1 MASGGG
7 PVVDRCRKR
16 DNSDPEG
23 AGEPETPADKRP
35 CTAEPSTSA
44 AAAAADA
51 AAAPPGE
58 HGGEDMDTSS
68 PGRAGDADGDG
79 DEDGD
84 GDGDDD
90 GDGDGDGDGG
100 SSCESDGGGSPRP
113 CARGGGKF
121 QRMVDAVAAEGA
133 GEDAVL
139 AALTEL
145 CEALS
150 FFAEDSGGYFPTEA
164 AARALVKLAGGGD
177 GAGAGPDVML
187 LALRAIT
194 YLCDA
199 MPRAADTFV
208 RHGLLPVLCSK
219 LLAIEY
225 LDVAEQCL
233 QAFDKI
239 SRRQPTQ
246 CLQAGMI
253 TAVLAYIDFF
263 SASIQRVAVSA
274 VANACKKVPLDCS
287 QFVMD
292 SVPKLCDLLQYEDKM
307 VVEKVAACFISI
319 VDSFGSSVVLLD
331 QLCHQGMVGKVLA
344 LINTGG
350 LTALSPSTC
359 SNLIGL
365 LAKLACSS
373 LVAVKSL
380 FELKIGSTIK
390 GILVTSDLSHG
401 MPYLPLEKQ
410 NNQVNEAL
418 KLANQL
424 IPSAARDVEDTQMV
438 LAKEK
443 IITDEPRFLCQFSR
457 DILPVLIKAVNS
469 GANSYICYG
478 CASIVNNICYFS
490 KPDMLQELLKE
501 TNISSFLAGLLS
513 WKDHHVLIA
522 SLKIIEILMQKLPD
536 AYLGSFIKE
545 GVVYAVEALLT
556 QEDCSTSTQHSDET
570 QLSEN
575 QPQPIIRNRSTC
587 FCYAFDSRR
596 SEAVE
601 TRTCRIGKG
610 SLFAFAR
617 HLKTTYFTTEV
628 VSSEMGL
635 TEILQKLKTCCA
647 VLNET
652 ADKSSYPENTQSEE
666 HLSSILSEVMMELHG
681 GETMT
686 TFEFLESGLVKSLS
700 NYLSNGKY
708 LQAEE
713 NLKDCSTDHIFT
725 VLKRFQSFARMSF
738 LTMDQ
743 GQGDMLLTL
752 LVRKLQNALSSL
764 DNFPVIISEH
774 FKPRSNISDIPTR
787 HSTIVPC
794 IRVRFK
800 KDEAETNLS
809 CYDSAVNV
817 EISSSL
823 QSIEEFLWSK
833 VSAATNSQKAEAS
846 PGCAALE
853 SNYAEDDS
861 QERDST
867 PESSPRSEGLI
878 FDSQNSP
885 LEPCTKQGTSSSGQ
899 AERNTFISSSHSE
912 QPKLIFIYKGKEL
925 DRSVTLYQS
934 ILQDQIS
941 AGSDII
947 LSMQFWRSVHDITFR
962 TAVSAEASVS
972 SEDSST
978 AVISAN
984 DNVGITWKMLP
995 FFSSLLLG
1003 KLPCKLDRSSQLYD
1017 ILFMLKVLEG
1027 LNRYSFHLISEE
1039 RSHTFAHGRLTNL
1052 DDLKVV
1058 IPSIPQQEFVSTKLT
1073 DKLEQQMRDPLVL
1086 RSCCLP
1092 LWCTELLSVC
1102 PFLFSYEA
1110 RWKYFQR
1117 TAFGSLTRQHGHTI
1131 DPNSITERG
1140 SSPSRKK
1147 FKVDRDDI
1155 LVSAAK
1161 MMKSHARSN
1170 ALLEVE
1176 YKEEVGTGLGP
1187 TMEFYTL
1194 ISHEFQ
1200 KSGLGMWRGELPSE
1214 ARNDDVHGL
1223 TFVVA
1228 PNGLFPRPWSSSAD
1242 SASFSEVSKRF
1253 HLLGQ
1258 VVAKAI
1264 KDSRILDI
1272 PFSKAFYKLI
1282 LGQDLNIYDIHSFD
1296 PELAMAL
1303 MEFQALAC
1311 RRKYVGSNL
1320 GRDCQIASD
1329 LTFRGSRIEDL
1340 AVDFALP
1347 GYPEYVLSSGSGSD
1361 SLTAENL
1368 EEYVHYVVDATVKSG
1383 IARQLEAFKSGFN
1396 EVFPLNR
1403 LQVFSEDELERLL
1416 CGEQDTWDFEKLVD
1430 HIKFDHGYTSSSPPV
1445 INLLEIIQEFGS
1457 QQRRAFLQFITGS
1470 PRLPPGG
1477 LAALNPKFTVV
1488 RKHNSNEAD
1497 DDLPSVMTCANYL
1510 KLPPY
1515 SSKERMKEKLIYAI
1529 TEGQGSFHLS

>member
-1 MASGGG
+1 MESGSA
-7 PVVDRCRKR
+7 PMDRCRKR
-16 DNSDPEG
+16 PDSDPEG
-23 AGEPETPADKRP
+23 SGEPEPPADKRP
-35 CTAEPSTSA
+35 CTAEPSISASA
-44 AAAAADA
+44 AV
-51 AAAPPGE
+51 APPPPSALAAE
-58 HGGEDMDTSS
+58 HGGSDMDTSS
-68 PGRAGDADGDG
+68 SGHAGDADGDA
-79 DEDGD
+79 
-84 GDGDDD
+84 DD

-113 CARGGGKF
+113 CGRGDGRF
-121 QRMVDAVAAEGA
+121 HRMVEAVAAEGA
-133 GEDAVL
+133 GEGALV

-150 FFAEDSGGYFPTEA
+150 FCAEDAGGYFPTEA
-164 AARALVKLAGGGD
+164 AARALVRLAGGGGD
-177 GAGAGPDVML
+177 GAGASLDVML
-187 LALRAIT
+187 LSVRAIT

-199 MPRAADTFV
+199 MPRASDAVV
-208 RHGLLPVLCSK
+208 RHGLLPVLCSR

-233 QAFDKI
+233 QAFEKI

-253 TAVLAYIDFF
+253 TAVLTYVDFF
-263 SASIQRVAVSA
+263 SSSIQRVVVSA
-274 VANACKKVPLDCS
+274 VANVCKKVPADCS
-287 QFVMD
+287 QFVID
-292 SVPKLCDLLQYEDKM
+292 SVPMLCNLLQSEDQM
-307 VVEKVAACFISI
+307 VVEKVAACLISI
-319 VDSFGSSVVLLD
+319 VDSFGSSVDRLD
-331 QLCHQGMVGKVLA
+331 QLCHQGVVEKVLP

-350 LTALSPSTC
+350 LMTLSPSTC

-365 LAKLACSS
+365 LAKLACTS

-380 FELKIGSTIK
+380 FELNVGSTIK

-401 MPYLPLEKQ
+401 ILYLPLEKQ

-424 IPSAARDVEDTQMV
+424 IPSAARDIEDTQII

-443 IITDEPRFLCQFSR
+443 IIMDEPRFLCQFSM

-490 KPDMLQELLKE
+490 KPEMLQELLKE

-513 WKDHHVLIA
+513 RKDHHVLTS
-522 SLKIIEILMQKLPD
+522 SLKIIEILMEKLPD

-556 QEDCSTSTQHSDET
+556 QEDCSKSTHLSDGSQQTET
-570 QLSEN
+570 Q
-575 QPQPIIRNRSTC
+575 PVRRNKSTC

-596 SEAVE
+596 SEAAE
-601 TRTCRIGKG
+601 TRTCRIGKDT
-610 SLFAFAR
+610 LLTFAR
-617 HLKTTYFTTEV
+617 HVKTTYFTKEV

-652 ADKSSYPENTQSEE
+652 ADKSSDQDNLQNEE
-666 HLSSILSEVMMELHG
+666 HLSTILSEVMMELHG

-708 LQAEE
+708 LQVEE
-713 NLKDCSTDHIFT
+713 NMKCSADHFLA
-725 VLKRFQSFARMSF
+725 VVKRFQSFALMSF
-738 LTMDQ
+738 SRMDQ
-743 GQGDMLLTL
+743 HGGDMLLTL
-752 LVRKLQNALSSL
+752 LVRKLQNALTSL
-764 DNFPVIISEH
+764 DNFPVIMSH
-774 FKPRSNISDIPTR
+774 NFKPRSSISDIPTR
-787 HSTIVPC
+787 HSTIIPC
-794 IRVRFK
+794 IRVQFK
-800 KDEAETNLS
+800 KDEDEANLS
-809 CYDSAVNV
+809 SYDSAVNV

-823 QSIEEFLWSK
+823 RTIEEFLWPK
-833 VSAATNSQKAEAS
+833 VSTDTNSQKAAKDE
-846 PGCAALE
+846 P
-853 SNYAEDDS
+853 
-861 QERDST
+861 QERDCT
-867 PESSPRSEGLI
+867 PQSSPPSEGLI
-878 FDSQNSP
+878 CENQNSSV
-885 LEPCTKQGTSSSGQ
+885 EPCSEQGTSSSGQ
-899 AERNTFISSSHSE
+899 AERNTATLSDHTL
-912 QPKLIFIYKGKEL
+912 QPKLIFSLKGKEL

-934 ILQDQIS
+934 ILQDQIN
-941 AGSDII
+941 AGCDII
-947 LSMQFWRSVHDITFR
+947 LDTQFWRSVHDITFR
-962 TAVSAEASVS
+962 TAVNPEAN
-972 SEDSST
+972 DSPKHFST
-978 AVISAN
+978 AITSIDDSAT
-984 DNVGITWKMLP
+984 GFTWQMLP

-1003 KLPCKLDRSSQLYD
+1003 KLPCKLDRSSPSYD
-1017 ILFMLKVLEG
+1017 ILFMLNILEG
-1027 LNRYSFHLISEE
+1027 LNRYSFQLISDE
-1039 RSHTFAHGRLTNL
+1039 RNHSFAHGRITNL
-1052 DDLKVV
+1052 NDLKAVAS
-1058 IPSIPQQEFVSTKLT
+1058 SIPQQEFVSAKLT
-1073 DKLEQQMRDPLVL
+1073 DKLEQQMHDPLVL
-1086 RSCCLP
+1086 RSSCLP
-1092 LWCTELLSVC
+1092 LWCTELMAAC
-1102 PFLFSYEA
+1102 PFLFSFEA
-1110 RWKYFQR
+1110 RWKYFQL
-1117 TAFGSLTRQHGHTI
+1117 TAFGSLTIHHGHMI
-1131 DPNSITERG
+1131 DPSVNNITERG
-1140 SSPSRKK
+1140 SPHSRKK

-1170 ALLEVE
+1170 SLLEVE

-1200 KSGLGMWRGELPSE
+1200 KSGLGMWRGELLCE
-1214 ARNDDVHGL
+1214 AGTDDAHVSR
-1223 TFVVA
+1223 FVLA
-1228 PNGLFPRPWSSSAD
+1228 PNGLFPRPWSASAD
-1242 SASFSEVSKRF
+1242 CASFQELNRRF

-1282 LGQDLNIYDIHSFD
+1282 LGQELNIYDIQSFD
-1296 PELAMAL
+1296 PELATSL

-1311 RRKYVGSNL
+1311 RKKYAESNL
-1320 GRDCQIASD
+1320 RRDCHIISD
-1329 LTFRGSRIEDL
+1329 LSYRGCRIEDL
-1340 AVDFALP
+1340 AIDFALP
-1347 GYPEYVLSSGSGSD
+1347 GYPEYVLSSECSD
-1361 SLTAENL
+1361 ILSVENL
-1368 EEYVHYVVDATVKSG
+1368 EEYVHLVVEATVKSG
-1383 IARQLEAFKSGFN
+1383 IARQMEAFKSGFN
-1396 EVFPLNR
+1396 EVFPLNK
-1403 LQVFSEDELERLL
+1403 LQVFSEDELERIL
-1416 CGEQDTWDFEKLVD
+1416 CGEQDTWDFAQLVD

-1457 QQRRAFLQFITGS
+1457 HQRRAFLQFITGS

-1488 RKHNSNEAD
+1488 RKHNNNKAD
-1497 DDLPSVMTCANYL
+1497 HDLPSVMTCANYL

-1515 SSKERMKEKLIYAI
+1515 SSKERMREKLLYAI